1 MIYIKRVQTP
11 ADVEQ
16 ARLLFEEYG
25 NTRPGDP
32 ALAALASEITS
43 LPGEYAP
50 PGGSL
55 LLAMDGE
62 TVAGC
67 VAVRTWAAGI
77 AEMKRLFVR
86 PGFRGK
92 RVGYQLALAI
102 IEEARRLGHRCL
114 RLDTIPG
121 MDEAQA
127 LYRQL
132 GFHEIPAYRY
142 NPNEYT
148 KFFEIPLT
156 DEPQNTPNPAA
167 REKLKIGIIGDFQ
180 PGYRKHET
188 TSSAILETAQAL
200 GLQTNLTWF
209 DTPSLAVAEKRVE
222 LAGCDGICA
231 APSSPY
237 RNLEG
242 GLAAICLAREAKIPF
257 LATCGGFQHTLL
269 EFARNVAHLKQ
280 AESGEYNP
288 EAKEVLLTLSACSPV
303 DGNFRLSGKKK
314 IQLSPHARVA
324 KIYGQ
329 LEVEEEFA
337 CNYEL
342 NQQFQEQLTNAG
354 LKVTGTTEGGD
365 VRVVELIEHPF
376 FVATAYLPQW
386 SSSEGSPHPLFTAF
400 LNAARLTSL
409 LNEG

>member
-55 LLAMDGE
+55 LLAMEEE

-156 DEPQNTPNPAA
+156 DEPQNTPKPAA
-167 REKLKIGIIGDFQ
+167 REKLEIGIIGDFQ

-188 TSSAILETAQAL
+188 TTSAILEVAQAL

-329 LEVEEEFA
+329 FEVEEEFA

-342 NQQFQEQLTNAG
+342 NQQFQGQLTNAG
-354 LKVTGTTEGGD
+354 LKVTGTTEGGE

-376 FVATAYLPQW
+376 FVSTAYLPQW

-400 LNAARLTSL
+400 LNAARLTYL